1 MFTMEDIIYEGHP
14 GLRVVAEEVTFPMD
28 EKLKETA
35 LKMLEFIRNSQDEE
49 TAEKYQLRPGVG
61 LAAPQINV
69 NKRIFAVLLYE
80 YDEEGNKVGEI
91 LNEIFV
97 NPVLTRHSV
106 QQAALEAGEG
116 CLSVNREVPG
126 YVPRSARVT
135 IEYQDL
141 EGNPHSIKLRNYEAI
156 VAQHEL
162 DHLNGVMF
170 YDHINEEEPWAQ
182 PDDLKLI

>member
-1 MFTMEDIIYEGHP
+1 MLTMEDLIYEGHP
-14 GLRVVAEEVTFPMD
+14 NLRLVAEEVTFPMD
-28 EKLKETA
+28 DELRETA
-35 LKMLEFIRNSQDEE
+35 LKMMEFVKNSQDEAI
-49 TAEKYQLRPGVG
+49 AEKYQLRPGVG
-61 LAAPQINV
+61 IAAPQINV
-69 NKRIFAVLLYE
+69 NKRIFAILLYE
-80 YDEEGNKVGEI
+80 FDEDGNQVGEV

-97 NPVLTRHSV
+97 NPVITRHSV
-106 QQAALEAGEG
+106 QKAALEAGEG

-141 EGNPHSIKLRNYEAI
+141 DGNPHTIKLRNYEGI

-170 YDHINEEEPWAQ
+170 YDHINEEEPWEL
-182 PDDLKLI
+182 PNDLKLV